1 MISVCTTSK
10 LSCYCYCYCYCVQ
23 RTVNVK
29 KSLLR
34 LQQKRNI
41 EIYVYRLSLSC
52 ITQSRQTADI
62 NERDHWLPTQ
72 RGKEDIWFSSVWRTS
87 WECPKSPKSTPLY
100 PPLPPC
106 PTSFALYPLHPP
118 HFPYNYNY
126 THTLNH
132 FLPDLQQVA
141 ESELS
146 PAAGSGRAIAITK
159 EEGVTKRVLT
169 ENLPQ
174 LHLLDRAWFSPVYW
188 FIAPMKYQQ
197 ACGQRW

>member
-62 NERDHWLPTQ
+62 NVRDHWLPTQ

-87 WECPKSPKSTPLY
+87 WECPKSPQSTPLY

-106 PTSFALYPLHPP
+106 PTSFALYPLP
-118 HFPYNYNY
+118 
-126 THTLNH
+126 TL
-132 FLPDLQQVA
+132 PLQLQ
-141 ESELS
+141 L
-146 PAAGSGRAIAITK
+146 
-159 EEGVTKRVLT
+159 
-169 ENLPQ
+169 Q
-174 LHLLDRAWFSPVYW
+174 LHSHSEPLSAGPATSCWVRIVTGRRVCPSYCH
-188 FIAPMKYQQ
+188 Y
-197 ACGQRW
+197 

>member
-10 LSCYCYCYCYCVQ
+10 LYCYCYCYCVQ
-23 RTVNVK
+23 RRVNVK
-29 KSLLR
+29 ESLLR
-34 LQQKRNI
+34 LQKRNI
-41 EIYVYRLSLSC
+41 EIHVYRLSLSC

-62 NERDHWLPTQ
+62 NERNHWIPPQ
-72 RGKEDIWFSSVWRTS
+72 WGKEEIWFSSVWRTS
-87 WECPKSPKSTPLY
+87 WECPKSPQSTPLY

-106 PTSFALYPLHPP
+106 PTSFALYHL
-118 HFPYNYNY
+118 PYNYNSNY

-132 FLPDLQQVA
+132 FLPDLHQVA

-159 EEGVTKRVLT
+159 EEGVTKRSLRKSPPIALVRTCVVLSS
-169 ENLPQ
+169 
-174 LHLLDRAWFSPVYW
+174 LLVYW